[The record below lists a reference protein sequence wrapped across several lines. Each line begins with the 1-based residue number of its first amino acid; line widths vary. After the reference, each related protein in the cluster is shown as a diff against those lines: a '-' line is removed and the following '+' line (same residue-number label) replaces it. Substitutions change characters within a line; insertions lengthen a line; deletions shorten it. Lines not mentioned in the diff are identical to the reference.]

1 MTVRPPCLL
10 ILGRH
15 GQVGWELER
24 CVVSLGAIVAVGAH
38 GAPLSVNLADK
49 AALRDLVRSV
59 KPDWIFNAAAYTAVD
74 RAESEPDLA
83 FAVNGEAP
91 GVLAEEARRGGAV
104 LVHYSTD
111 YVFDGTANKPYVET
125 DETRPLNVYGQT
137 KLAGERAIQAVGGRY
152 LIFRTTWIYG
162 ARGHNFLL
170 TIQRLARERDEL
182 RIVSDQFAAP
192 TWSRFLAQTTAH
204 VVAVLEPNPDRLEEV
219 AGLYHVTNAG
229 QTSWHGF
236 AEAIVANMGQC
247 QALGAK
253 RVLPIA
259 TEDYPTPARRPKYSV
274 FDNSKAEQTF
284 GISRPTWEQALA
296 LCLAQQ
302 A

>member
-1 MTVRPPCLL
+1 MTMRAPCLL
-10 ILGRH
+10 ILGRE

-24 CVVSLGAIVAVGAH
+24 CVVSLGKVIAVGLH
-38 GAPLSVNLADK
+38 TAPLSVNLADK
-49 AALRDLVRSV
+49 AAVRDLVRSV
-59 KPDWIFNAAAYTAVD
+59 KPDWILNAAAYTAVD

-83 FAVNGEAP
+83 LAVNGEAP

-111 YVFDGTANKPYVET
+111 YVFDGTANRPYVET
-125 DETRPLNVYGQT
+125 DQTSPLNVYGQT
-137 KLAGERAIQAVGGRY
+137 KLAGERAIQAVGERY
-152 LIFRTTWIYG
+152 LIFRTTWVYG

-170 TIQRLARERDEL
+170 AIQRLARERDEL
-182 RIVSDQFAAP
+182 RIVADQIGAP

-204 VVAVLEPNPDRLEEV
+204 VVAVLERNRDRIDEV
-219 AGLYHVTNAG
+219 SGVYHLTNRGA
-229 QTSWHGF
+229 TSWHGF
-236 AEAIVANMGQC
+236 AEAIVANMREC

-253 RVLPIA
+253 RVLPTA

-274 FDNSKAEQTF
+274 LDNSKAEQTF

>member
-1 MTVRPPCLL
+1 MTMRAPCLL
-10 ILGRH
+10 ILGRE

-24 CVVSLGAIVAVGAH
+24 CVVSLGKVIAVGLH
-38 GAPLSVNLADK
+38 TAPLSVNLADK
-49 AALRDLVRSV
+49 AAVRDLVRSV
-59 KPDWIFNAAAYTAVD
+59 KPDWILNAAAYTAVD

-83 FAVNGEAP
+83 LAVNGEAP

-111 YVFDGTANKPYVET
+111 YVFDGTANRPYVET
-125 DETRPLNVYGQT
+125 DQTSPLNVYGQT
-137 KLAGERAIQAVGGRY
+137 KLAGERAIQAVGERY
-152 LIFRTTWIYG
+152 LIFRTTWVYG

-170 TIQRLARERDEL
+170 AIQRLARERDEL
-182 RIVSDQFAAP
+182 RIVADQIGAP

-204 VVAVLEPNPDRLEEV
+204 VVAVLERNRDRIDEV
-219 AGLYHVTNAG
+219 AGLYHVTNVG

-236 AEAIVANMGQC
+236 AEAIVAHMRERH
-247 QALGAK
+247 ALGAK

-259 TEDYPTPARRPKYSV
+259 TEDYPTPARRPKYSIL
-274 FDNSKAEQTF
+274 DNTKAEQTF
-284 GISRPTWEQALA
+284 GISCPTWEQALT

>member
-1 MTVRPPCLL
+1 MRAPCLL
-10 ILGRH
+10 ILGRE

-24 CVVSLGAIVAVGAH
+24 CVVSLGKVIAVGLH
-38 GAPLSVNLADK
+38 TAPLSVNLADK
-49 AALRDLVRSV
+49 AAVRDLVRSV
-59 KPDWIFNAAAYTAVD
+59 KPDWILNAAAYTAVD

-83 FAVNGEAP
+83 LAVNGEAP

-111 YVFDGTANKPYVET
+111 YVFDGTANRPYVET
-125 DETRPLNVYGQT
+125 DQTSPLNVYGQT
-137 KLAGERAIQAVGGRY
+137 KLAGERAIQAVGERY
-152 LIFRTTWIYG
+152 LIFRTTWVYG

-170 TIQRLARERDEL
+170 AIQRLARERDEL
-182 RIVSDQFAAP
+182 RIVADQIGAP

-204 VVAVLEPNPDRLEEV
+204 VVAVLERNRDRIDEV
-219 AGLYHVTNAG
+219 AGTYHVTNVG

-236 AEAIVANMGQC
+236 AEAIVAHMRERH
-247 QALGAK
+247 ALGAK

-259 TEDYPTPARRPKYSV
+259 TEDYPTPARRPKYSIL
-274 FDNSKAEQTF
+274 DNTKAEQTF
-284 GISRPTWEQALA
+284 GISCPTWEQALT

>member
-1 MTVRPPCLL
+1 MTARPPCLL
-10 ILGRH
+10 ILGRN

-24 CVVSLGAIVAVGAH
+24 CVVSLGEVIAACLH
-38 GAPLSVNLADK
+38 TAPLSVNLADK
-49 AALRDLVRSV
+49 ASLRDLVRSV
-59 KPDWIFNAAAYTAVD
+59 KPDWILNAAAYTAVD
-74 RAESEPDLA
+74 RAQSEPDLTL
-83 FAVNGEAP
+83 AVNGEAP

-111 YVFDGTANKPYVET
+111 YVFDGTANRPYVET
-125 DETRPLNVYGQT
+125 DQTSPLNVYGQS
-137 KLAGERAIQAVGGRY
+137 KLAGERAIQAIGGRY
-152 LIFRTTWIYG
+152 LIFRTAWIYG

-182 RIVSDQFAAP
+182 RIVADQIGAP
-192 TWSRFLAQTTAH
+192 TWSRFLAQATAH
-204 VVAVLEPNPDRLEEV
+204 VVAVLERDRDRIDEV
-219 AGLYHVTNAG
+219 SGVYHLTNRGA
-229 QTSWHGF
+229 TSWHGF
-236 AEAIVANMGQC
+236 AEAIVANMREC

-259 TEDYPTPARRPKYSV
+259 TEDYPTPAPRPKYSV
-274 FDNSKAEQTF
+274 LDNSKAEQTF

>member
-1 MTVRPPCLL
+1 MTMRAPCLL
-10 ILGRH
+10 ILGRE

-24 CVVSLGAIVAVGAH
+24 CVVSLGKVIAVGLH
-38 GAPLSVNLADK
+38 TAPLSVNLADK
-49 AALRDLVRSV
+49 AAVRDLVRSV
-59 KPDWIFNAAAYTAVD
+59 KPDWILNAAAYTAVD

-83 FAVNGEAP
+83 LAVNGEAP

-111 YVFDGTANKPYVET
+111 YVFDGTANRPYVET
-125 DETRPLNVYGQT
+125 DQTSPLNVYGQT
-137 KLAGERAIQAVGGRY
+137 KLAGERAIQAVGERY
-152 LIFRTTWIYG
+152 LIFRTTWVYG

-170 TIQRLARERDEL
+170 AIQRLARERDEL
-182 RIVSDQFAAP
+182 RIVADQIGAP

-204 VVAVLEPNPDRLEEV
+204 VVAVLERNRDRIDEV
-219 AGLYHVTNAG
+219 AGLYHVTNVG

-236 AEAIVANMGQC
+236 AEAIVAHMRERH
-247 QALGAK
+247 ALGAK

-259 TEDYPTPARRPKYSV
+259 TEDYPTPARRPKYSIL
-274 FDNSKAEQTF
+274 DNTKAEQTF
-284 GISRPTWEQALA
+284 GISCPTWEKALT

>member
-1 MTVRPPCLL
+1 MTMRAPCLL
-10 ILGRH
+10 ILGRE

-24 CVVSLGAIVAVGAH
+24 CVVSLGKVIAVGLH
-38 GAPLSVNLADK
+38 TAPLSVNLADK
-49 AALRDLVRSV
+49 AAVRDLVRSV
-59 KPDWIFNAAAYTAVD
+59 KPDWILNAAAYTAVD

-83 FAVNGEAP
+83 FSVNGEAP

-111 YVFDGTANKPYVET
+111 YVFDGTANRPYVET
-125 DETRPLNVYGQT
+125 DQTNPLNVYGQT

-162 ARGHNFLL
+162 RRGHNFLRA
-170 TIQRLARERDEL
+170 IQRLARERDEL
-182 RIVSDQFAAP
+182 RIVADQIGAP
-192 TWSRFLAQTTAH
+192 TWSRFLAQTSAH
-204 VVAVLEPNPDRLEEV
+204 VVAVLARNRDRIDEV
-219 AGLYHVTNAG
+219 AGLYHLTNVG

-236 AEAIVANMGQC
+236 AEAIVANMREC

-259 TEDYPTPARRPKYSV
+259 TEDYPTPARRPKYSIL
-274 FDNSKAEQTF
+274 DNTKAEQTF
-284 GISRPTWEQALA
+284 GIFRPTWEQALA